1 MSRLA
6 IKICGLSTAETV
18 GAAVRAGAS
27 HLGFVHFGQSPR
39 HVEPEQMRALA
50 AAVPSH
56 VERVAVVVD
65 ADDAQLA
72 QIVQTGAITALQL
85 HGKESPERSAAIR
98 QRFSLPVWKAISV
111 KTRSDIDAAAAYT
124 GAVDRLL
131 FDAKT
136 PDGAALPG
144 GMGLRFDWTLLRG
157 AALSMPWGLSGGLS
171 IDTVCTAIATT
182 GAPLIDVS
190 SGVEDAPG
198 IKSVDKIMAFCK
210 AVDAC

>member
-27 HLGFVHFGQSPR
+27 HLGFVHFGRSPR

-98 QRFSLPVWKAISV
+98 QRFGLPVWKAISV
-111 KTRSDIDAAAAYT
+111 KTRSDIDAAAALGLT
-124 GAVDRLL
+124 AIHAAG
-131 FDAKT
+131 
-136 PDGAALPG
+136 DGAWADAL
-144 GMGLRFDWTLLRG
+144 
-157 AALSMPWGLSGGLS
+157 
-171 IDTVCTAIATT
+171 
-182 GAPLIDVS
+182 
-190 SGVEDAPG
+190 DAWLA
-198 IKSVDKIMAFCK
+198 SRA
-210 AVDAC
+210 